1 MTWLCGR
8 FEVFG
13 DLQYMSLLS
22 SQSDYASLSILLS
35 VAFPRACFKKNP
47 SLHILAETFLN
58 DLFRILPEIFSIL
71 PDDLYFSHRRFLR
84 YQPLHFMQISPISY
98 CLNTLYP
105 LIPLIYI
112 STPTY

>member
-22 SQSDYASLSILLS
+22 AQSDYASLSILLS

-71 PDDLYFSHRRFLR
+71 PDDLYFSHRRF
-84 YQPLHFMQISPISY
+84 YDISP
-98 CLNTLYP
+98 
-105 LIPLIYI
+105 YI
-112 STPTY
+112 LCRSALFPIV